1 MAYMDEAERYRD
13 KARECLRLAEL
24 CGQNA
29 ARASFED
36 IAARYLRL
44 ARHEDL
50 VAHTRSARS
59 KAA

>member
-1 MAYMDEAERYRD
+1 MDEAERYRD
-13 KARECLRLAEL
+13 KAKECLRLAER
-24 CGQNA
+24 CGENA

-50 VAHTRSARS
+50 LARTRPAGR
-59 KAA
+59 AAA